1 MASLFPP
8 WSNAAMRLAIAV
20 ALTGAAGAL
29 AAPFVWVRTPW
40 RRKEYEPVAQPVEFD
55 HRHHT
60 QDDGIDCRYC
70 HDTVENAATAGIP
83 STEKCMGCHNQVWNQ
98 STMIEPVRRSY
109 FSRNPIPWNRVH
121 DLPDFVYFDHSVHVR
136 HGVGCI
142 TCHGRVDR
150 MARVY
155 QVASLRMDWC
165 LDCHRQPETRLR
177 PLADVTDMNRS
188 DDPGVSLAVARD
200 LGVRRLTHCSACHR

>member
-1 MASLFPP
+1 
-8 WSNAAMRLAIAV
+8 MRLAIALM
-20 ALTGAAGAL
+20 LTGSAGAL

-40 RRKEYEPVAQPVEFD
+40 RRKEFEPISQPVEFD

-70 HDTVENAATAGIP
+70 HDTVEKAATAGIP
-83 STEKCMGCHNQVWNQ
+83 STERCMGCHNQVWNQ
-98 STMIEPVRRSY
+98 SPLLEPVRRSY

-136 HGVGCI
+136 HGVGCV

-165 LDCHRQPETRLR
+165 LECHREPEKRLR
-177 PLADVTDMNRS
+177 PLAEITDMARS
-188 DDPGVSLAVARD
+188 EQDPGVSLAVARD
-200 LGVRRLTHCSACHR
+200 LGVRRLTYCSACHR